1 MTFKT
6 VDELKEFLLPT
17 TYECGECTFKNT
29 SSTEMKQHTQN
40 HEDMKKMSRALEK
53 MHEDT
58 AEPIPEL
65 QDMLD
70 DA

>member
-6 VDELKEFLLPT
+6 VDELKKFLSPT
-17 TYECGECTFKNT
+17 IYECMECSFKT
-29 SSTEMKQHTQN
+29 TTSTEMDIHTKN
-40 HEDMKKMSRALEK
+40 HEDMKKMAKALEK

-70 DA
+70 EA